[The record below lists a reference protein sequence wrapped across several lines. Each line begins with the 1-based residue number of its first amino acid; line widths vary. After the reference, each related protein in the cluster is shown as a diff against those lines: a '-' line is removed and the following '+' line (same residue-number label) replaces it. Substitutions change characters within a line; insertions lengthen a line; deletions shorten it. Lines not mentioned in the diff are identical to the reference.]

1 VAEDAVLRAAEE
13 PIMLRSFAATVSLIA
28 AIGTAAAC
36 TAVDIIATDKSVIA
50 GRTMEWAFDM
60 KWTLVSQPKGTS
72 LTLTAPKATG
82 LPANTVVTRYPVVGV
97 SAGIIP
103 GGALLDGQNS
113 QGLSMSANFLP
124 GFTQYQTV
132 TPQDRNYQSI
142 LTFGSWAL
150 GSFETVTELRE
161 ALKTMKVWADD
172 SLPTGPT
179 PATLHFVFVDRSG
192 AGMVVEYVG
201 GELKIHDNV
210 AHALTNAPT
219 YDWHLNNV
227 RNYLSL
233 STVGVPERQI
243 GTVNVTELGQGGGL
257 IGLPGDY
264 TPPSRFVR
272 ATVLRHTVTT
282 PKNAAEATQ
291 AVAHILNNV
300 DIPVGVAQS
309 RTPDGK
315 LVSDYTQWVA
325 VKDLT
330 NNRLM
335 IADYNNRL
343 NYLTIDLDP
352 VFAETRPMAKLI
364 NDLPYPKSV
373 AGSEVF
379 RPETNAASSK

>member
-1 VAEDAVLRAAEE
+1 
-13 PIMLRSFAATVSLIA
+13 MFRSFAATVSVA
-28 AIGTAAAC
+28 AMIGAGTAAAC
-36 TAVDIIATDKSVIA
+36 TAVDLIAADNSVIA

-60 KWTLVSQPKGTS
+60 KWTLVTQPKGTP
-72 LTLTAPKATG
+72 LTLIAPKSTG
-82 LPANTVVTRYPVVGV
+82 LPAKTVMTKYPVVGV

-113 QGLSMSANFLP
+113 EGLSMSGNFLP

-132 TPQDRNYQSI
+132 TPQDREYQSI
-142 LTFGSWAL
+142 LTFGGWAL
-150 GSFETVTELRE
+150 GSFANVTDLRD

-192 AGMVVEYVG
+192 AGIVVEYVG
-201 GELKIHDNV
+201 GEVQIHDNV
-210 AHALTNAPT
+210 AHVLTNAPT
-219 YDWHLNNV
+219 YDWHVNNV

-243 GTVNVTELGQGGGL
+243 GTTNVTQLGQGGGL

-272 ATVLRHTVTT
+272 ATVLRHTATA
-282 PKNAAEATQ
+282 PKNAGEAAQ
-291 AVAHILNNV
+291 VVAHILNNV

-309 RTPDGK
+309 RMPDGT

-352 VFAETRPMAKLI
+352 LFAAPKPMAKLI
-364 NDLPYPKSV
+364 NDLPYPKPV
-373 AGSEVF
+373 AGAEVM
-379 RPETNAASSK
+379 RPETSAAAPK

>member
-1 VAEDAVLRAAEE
+1 MIRALAIAL
-13 PIMLRSFAATVSLIA
+13 PLLTTAGAAL
-28 AIGTAAAC
+28 AC
-36 TAVDIIATDKSVIA
+36 TAVDLIAADRSVIA

-60 KWTLVSQPKGTS
+60 KWTLVSQPKGTALS
-72 LTLTAPKATG
+72 LSAPKSTG
-82 LPANTVVTRYPVVGV
+82 LPARTVVTKYPVVGV

-113 QGLSMSANFLP
+113 EGLSMSGNFLP

-132 TPQDRNYQSI
+132 APQDRDYQSI

-150 GSFETVTELRE
+150 GNFANVAELKQ
-161 ALKTMKVWADD
+161 ALSTMKVWADD

-192 AGMVVEYVG
+192 AGIVVEYIG
-201 GELKIHDNV
+201 GEVKVHDNV
-210 AHALTNAPT
+210 AHVLTNAPT

-233 STVGVPERQI
+233 STVGVQQRQI
-243 GTVNVTELGQGGGL
+243 GAVNVTEIGQGGGF
-257 IGLPGDY
+257 IGLPADY

-272 ATVLRHTVTT
+272 ATALRHTTT
-282 PKNAAEATQ
+282 IPKDAGEAVQ

-309 RTPDGK
+309 RIPGGK
-315 LVSDYTQWVA
+315 LVSDYTQWIV

-330 NNRLM
+330 NNVLK
-335 IADYNNRL
+335 IADYANRL
-343 NYLTIDLDP
+343 NYLTIDLNA
-352 VFAETRPMAKLI
+352 VFADGKPMAKPV

-373 AGSEVF
+373 AGAEAL
-379 RPETNAASSK
+379 RPETNAAASK

>member
-1 VAEDAVLRAAEE
+1 MIRIRALA
-13 PIMLRSFAATVSLIA
+13 IA
-28 AIGTAAAC
+28 LPLLTAAGAALAC
-36 TAVDIIATDKSVIA
+36 TAVDMIAADKSVVA

-60 KWTLVSQPKGTS
+60 KWTLVSQPKGTALS
-72 LTLTAPKATG
+72 LTAPKSTG
-82 LPANTVVTRYPVVGV
+82 LPAKTVVTKYPVVGV

-113 QGLSMSANFLP
+113 EGLSMSGNFLP

-132 TPQDRNYQSI
+132 TPQDKDYQSI

-150 GSFETVTELRE
+150 GNFASVAELRQ
-161 ALKTMKVWADD
+161 ALPTMKVWADD

-192 AGMVVEYVG
+192 AGIVVEYVG
-201 GELKIHDNV
+201 GDVKIHDNV
-210 AHALTNAPT
+210 AHVLTNAPT

-233 STVGVPERQI
+233 SSVGVQQRQI
-243 GTVNVTELGQGGGL
+243 GAVNVTEIGQGGGF
-257 IGLPGDY
+257 IGLPADF
-264 TPPSRFVR
+264 TPPSRFLR
-272 ATVLRHTVTT
+272 ATALRHTVTA
-282 PKNAAEATQ
+282 PKDAGEATQ

-309 RTPDGK
+309 RTPDGT
-315 LVSDYTQWVA
+315 LVSDYTQWVV
-325 VKDLT
+325 VKDLS

-343 NYLTIDLDP
+343 NYLTIDLNA
-352 VFAETRPMAKLI
+352 VFADGKPMAKLV
-364 NDLPYPKSV
+364 NDLPYPKAV
-373 AGSEVF
+373 AGTEAL